1 MRTATRHEGR
11 LIWGSA
17 EARSLLWRIA
27 SLILLFNG
35 LLVAWVLLKPGSDA
49 VVAIVLN
56 VAEFVGP
63 LLVLPLCFGGLR
75 RLWRGGTSRTDK
87 GTAGTIGQRWAP
99 VLLGIGI
106 LSFAFG
112 QVVFTY
118 YEWVLQ
124 QAPPLPS
131 LADVGFQLQYPFL

>member
-11 LIWGSA
+11 SIRGSA

-49 VVAIVLN
+49 VVAIVVN

-63 LLVLPLCFGGLR
+63 LLVVPLCFGGLR
-75 RLWRGGTSRTDK
+75 RLWRRGGPPKEKRA
-87 GTAGTIGQRWAP
+87 AGGDIYERFGP
-99 VLLGIGI
+99 PLLGG
-106 LSFAFG
+106 
-112 QVVFTY
+112 
-118 YEWVLQ
+118 
-124 QAPPLPS
+124 
-131 LADVGFQLQYPFL
+131 

>member
-1 MRTATRHEGR
+1 MRTATKHEGR

-27 SLILLFNG
+27 SMILLFNG
-35 LLVAWVLLKPGSDA
+35 LLAAWVLLKPGSDA
-49 VVAIVLN
+49 VVAIVVN

-75 RLWRGGTSRTDK
+75 RLWRRGTSRTDNR
-87 GTAGTIGQRWAP
+87 TAETIGQRWAP

-112 QVVFTY
+112 QMVFTY
-118 YEWVLQ
+118 YE
-124 QAPPLPS
+124 
-131 LADVGFQLQYPFL
+131 

>member
-1 MRTATRHEGR
+1 MRTGTRHEGR
-11 LIWGSA
+11 LVRGAA
-17 EARSLLWRIA
+17 ETRSLLWGIV

-35 LLVAWVLLKPGSDA
+35 LLAAWVLLKPGSDA
-49 VVAIVLN
+49 VVAIVVN

-63 LLVLPLCFGGLR
+63 LLVVPLCFGGLR
-75 RLWRGGTSRTDK
+75 GLWRRGTPRTDK
-87 GTAGTIGQRWAP
+87 GTAVTIGQRWAP

-112 QVVFTY
+112 QIVFTY

-124 QAPPLPS
+124 EAPRCPP
-131 LADVGFQLQYPFL
+131 